1 MGTDDL
7 HKVRQTGRRERK
19 AGTRAMKERQWLVV
33 CEGEKTEPNYFRGLI
48 DYLHIEKE
56 GRDISSSV
64 HIHGVGRNTE
74 SLMMSV
80 EGFFEKVDEEYGAML
95 IPYGN
100 IAVVFDRDSFGR
112 GQFNH
117 AISMGHMQEIEHPD
131 IHEYVSAWSNESFEL
146 WILLHF
152 QYFDSA
158 LDRRT
163 LNDKLTDIFRKG
175 GVLSKRE
182 SYSGS
187 MKSKDSL
194 FYDIIRCGGRVESAV
209 KNARRLDSRFI
220 DNKYA
225 DHNPRTK
232 VYKLV
237 ELLAEEAKVAFGSE
251 SE

>member
-7 HKVRQTGRRERK
+7 HKARQAGRKERK
-19 AGTRAMKERQWLVV
+19 AGARVMKERQWLVV
-33 CEGEKTEPNYFRGLI
+33 CEGEMTEPNYFRGLI

-112 GQFNH
+112 EQFNH
-117 AISMGHMQEIEHPD
+117 AINMVRAQKAKYPD
-131 IHEYVSAWSNESFEL
+131 IHKYVSAWSNESFEL

-158 LDRRT
+158 LGRRT

-182 SYSGS
+182 SYSSS
-187 MKSKDSL
+187 MKARDSL
-194 FYDIIRCGGRVESAV
+194 FDDIIRCGGRVESAV
-209 KNARRLDSRFI
+209 NNARKLDSHFI

-225 DHNPRTK
+225 NHNPRTK

-237 ELLAEEAKVAFGSE
+237 ELLAKEARVFL
-251 SE
+251 